1 MYKFKINEVEKKLN
15 TNLDKGLTS
24 NEAQNR
30 LDKNGKNELTE
41 KKKQSMLIK
50 FFLEFKDVLIII
62 LMRSEERRVGKECR
76 SRWSPY
82 Q

>member
-50 FFLEFKDVLIII
+50 FFLEL
-62 LMRSEERRVGKECR
+62 
-76 SRWSPY
+76 
-82 Q
+82 

>member
-30 LDKNGKNELTE
+30 
-41 KKKQSMLIK
+41 
-50 FFLEFKDVLIII
+50 
-62 LMRSEERRVGKECR
+62 
-76 SRWSPY
+76 
-82 Q
+82 